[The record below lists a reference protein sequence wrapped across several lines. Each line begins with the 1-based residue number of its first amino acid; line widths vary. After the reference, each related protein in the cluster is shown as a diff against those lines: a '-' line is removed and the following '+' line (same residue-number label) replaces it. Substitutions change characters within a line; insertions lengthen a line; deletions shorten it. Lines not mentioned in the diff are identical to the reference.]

1 MVVQMRRTRLRF
13 LGPVALAATLLLGA
27 SPVSAAT
34 IGSDLFG
41 TADFGVCALAT
52 FGERTCTV
60 AQRDLAPKDTASGGL
75 VSRTAGTVTR
85 WRVRTDGGTPATT
98 GVALR
103 LRILDGS
110 QGGARTA
117 FFELPLGQPGVYAF
131 PADLPIE
138 PEQRVGLDVRVTG
151 NGLGE
156 ASAPLVDAGGG
167 GVSAEWDPPLAPG
180 SSRAPEFLDPYRQLL
195 LNADVVGDTRPP
207 RTHLTY
213 RIRQDFL
220 DSGRVAVR
228 LRSSEDALAFA
239 SGQIDIAGDRNI
251 VWGIYSAR
259 RRVAKGGKV
268 TLVLRVPPQARE
280 AASRSYAHGRHV
292 VAKITV
298 SATDDAGNESGLT
311 VATVRPKR

>member
-1 MVVQMRRTRLRF
+1 MVVKMRRSRLRF

-27 SPVSAAT
+27 SPAPAAT

-138 PEQRVGLDVRVTG
+138 SEQQIGLDVRVTG

-167 GVSAEWDPPLAPG
+167 GVTSEWDPPLAPG
-180 SSRAPEFLDPYRQLL
+180 SSREPEFLDPYRQLL

-207 RTHLTY
+207 RTKLTY
-213 RIRQDFL
+213 RSRQDFL
-220 DSGRVAVR
+220 GGAGIVVRV
-228 LRSSEDALAFA
+228 RSNESARVYA
-239 SGQIDIAGDRNI
+239 SGQLELPNST
-251 VWGIYSAR
+251 WGIYSAR
-259 RRVAKGGKV
+259 RQVKRGQKAQLRLRVPLKAREAAAAAAAKGGKV
-268 TLVLRVPPQARE
+268 F
-280 AASRSYAHGRHV
+280 
-292 VAKITV
+292 AKVIV
-298 SATDDAGNESGLT
+298 SATDDAGNESGAT
-311 VATVRPKR
+311 VATIRPKR